1 MSYPARSNSSSLDS
15 VDDEQG
21 VVQPSISKSSDAA
34 SVSMVIPP
42 PPSTDVTMTTNV
54 ANQVMKYVSSLD
66 SNTTRWMNKR
76 RPKNSAA
83 LPCHV
88 MPSIAVQLKE
98 LFDNFDFDQSGEIDL
113 RELKQ
118 AVRFVADACPELAG
132 QSHSAQDSKAIT
144 HFFTSMDV
152 DHNGVV
158 DFVEFLA
165 AVTTNHSENDAAE
178 IARASRRLQAAF
190 LEFATQL
197 RRQRLA
203 KNLFSDHTSSREK
216 VESLKQLYSINYFVD
231 AGLETDKDPTKIR
244 KQWEEFNGGVLQSRK
259 KKELE
264 RTRDAA
270 ALLKNRRASAP
281 LLLEAPAVRSEFC
294 PSRGSGYKKEAA
306 AHSIVHVPL
315 PKIRNHRST
324 AIVNGR
330 TNK

>member
-1 MSYPARSNSSSLDS
+1 MSDTALSNSFSLDS

-21 VVQPSISKSSDAA
+21 IAISKSSDASGSSTA
-34 SVSMVIPP
+34 AVPVM
-42 PPSTDVTMTTNV
+42 PPSTDVTITANV

-118 AVRFVADACPELAG
+118 AVRFVAEACPELAG
-132 QSHSAQDSKAIT
+132 QSHSAQDTKAIT
-144 HFFTSMDV
+144 NFFTAMDA
-152 DHNGVV
+152 DRNGVV

-203 KNLFSDHTSSREK
+203 KNLSSDSISSTEK
-216 VESLKQLYSINYFVD
+216 VESLKQLYSINYFVE
-231 AGLETDKDPTKIR
+231 AGLETDKDPIKIR

-281 LLLEAPAVRSEFC
+281 LLLEAPAIRSEFC
-294 PSRGSGYKKEAA
+294 PSRGSGYKKEAL

-324 AIVNGR
+324 AIANGR
-330 TNK
+330 TNR